1 MKKMGRLLNN
11 KGLSLVE
18 LIATV
23 AIMAIVSVGIG
34 TAIVSTTKSY
44 SSGNGEVNLQQEA
57 QNITNIINN
66 LIIDATFAS
75 NEQGNTNVLIV
86 ENTDDD
92 FYRLELNAA
101 THTLSYMEIT
111 PELPDDDYAAYKA
124 FIADTTGTEP
134 SVGYTV
140 GESYEL
146 SKNVNKFNAVPG
158 TTAVPGSPTGEWDF
172 TVKFDLGFEA
182 KTAGVA
188 NTRNMSTSF
197 LTTSRNGEAYKEY
210 TEVDGAV
217 IVVDNEIIVEP
228 NQNFEGANGIPFEV
242 LFSGDKSSAAV
253 WVEFDNV
260 STGSSAYYTGT
271 VDTEKKIN
279 VKIGADQVS
288 PIIAKIHAKVG
299 STEVSTTVEVKVRR
313 VNGINS
319 FTSPTVTGTYAK
331 ASSTYE
337 FRPTLTVQN
346 GDRFYALPMD
356 DNYVTPYMSKIELD
370 KSYSG
375 NVTFK
380 IYKVSDNSLV
390 DTKVNTGFNID
401 YRENYFT
408 VSINEDLERGDSI
421 VIRTIATHAGNSRTG
436 TDANNKSGIKYDFV
450 SAEYP
455 IELGLF
461 PNANFHRGSE
471 FDMYYNINMEE
482 IKTDNILNAYIN
494 SYLESKETQ
503 VNADFAAYIS
513 SPSGSWILSGRTYDQ
528 AKQAWMEWILLPQ
541 LKNKLNGK
549 VYSAPFYS
557 IGYKSSLPYDDFRN
571 TFTTPDKNNSYIT
584 YEPTGVT
591 EEEKKEDKKNYRFD
605 WSVGYYWSQ
614 YRPLGGIKD
623 DGTFENSNTRIA
635 FQDDKSSRL
644 DADKEYSVEF
654 VDVLFINEKVE
665 LLSGDSVGDDSNKK
679 IIWPYYP
686 KLISAGF
693 GNAGYSL
700 DASAESVTSSY
711 SSFANHFEV
720 GKATMQFKADSL
732 LGIPSGAISVGTET
746 SPLYFGSML
755 GVGNGKD
762 IEYDN
767 WDNWEG
773 LGHNMF
779 INHNSYSIDAYYGST
794 PAWHNLVAYR
804 MKTDG
809 DFTSS
814 LGGFSVGCTDHSFFF
829 KKENFTYGTTDSSA
843 IFKMTCSLRDIS
855 KSYILDSDGVFSNK
869 IYYDTNKYNYNYPD
883 GDGVIYFKMY

>member
-1 MKKMGRLLNN
+1 MKIKRKQLGN

-44 SSGNGEVNLQQEA
+44 SSGSGEVSLQQET

-66 LIIDATFAS
+66 LIIDATFAA
-75 NEQGNTNVLIV
+75 NEQGNANVLIV
-86 ENTDDD
+86 ENTSDE
-92 FYRLELNAA
+92 FYRLEFDPTTSIL
-101 THTLSYMEIT
+101 LYEQIV
-111 PELPDDDYAAYKA
+111 PESPADDYAAYKA
-124 FIADTTGTEP
+124 YITDTTGVVSE
-134 SVGYTV
+134 VGYTV
-140 GESYEL
+140 LGEHYEL
-146 SKNVNKFNAVPG
+146 SSNVSKFNA
-158 TTAVPGSPTGEWDF
+158 TPGSSSGEWDY
-172 TVKFDLGFEA
+172 TVYFDMAFVSH
-182 KTAGVA
+182 TAGVA
-188 NTRNMSTSF
+188 STRNMSTSF

-210 TEVDGAV
+210 SEVDGAV
-217 IVVDNEIIVEP
+217 IVVDNEVVIEP
-228 NQNFEGANGIPFEV
+228 NQSLEGDKGIPFEV
-242 LFSGDKSSAAV
+242 LFSGDTSSASV
-253 WVEFDNV
+253 WVDFENV
-260 STGSSAYYTGT
+260 SSGSTAYYSGS
-271 VDTEKKIN
+271 VDTEKKLN
-279 VKIGADQVS
+279 VKAGADQVD
-288 PIIAKIHAKVG
+288 PIVARIHAKVG
-299 STEVSTTVEVKVRR
+299 STVVNSTVEFKVRR
-313 VNGINS
+313 VNGITGFS
-319 FTSPTVTGTYAK
+319 SPTVTGTYAK

-557 IGYKSSLPYDDFRN
+557 IGYKSSLPYDEFRN
-571 TFTTPDKNNSYIT
+571 TFTTPDKNNSYYT

-591 EEEKKEDKKNYRFD
+591 EEDKKNYRFD

-665 LLSGDSVGDDSNKK
+665 LLSGDFVGDNSNKK

-686 KLISAGF
+686 KLISGGF
-693 GNAGYSL
+693 GDAHYSL
-700 DASAESVTSSY
+700 DASAETVTSSY

-746 SPLYFGSML
+746 SPLYLGSML

-804 MKTDG
+804 KKTDG

-814 LGGFSVGCTDHSFFF
+814 LGGFSVGCTDHSFFI

-843 IFKMTCSLRDIS
+843 VFKMTCSLRDIS